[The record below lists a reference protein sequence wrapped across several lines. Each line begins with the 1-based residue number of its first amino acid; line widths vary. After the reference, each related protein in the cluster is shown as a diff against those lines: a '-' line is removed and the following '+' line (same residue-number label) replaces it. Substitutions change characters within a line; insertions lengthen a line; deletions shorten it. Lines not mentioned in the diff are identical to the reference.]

1 MLLLSFAQRAG
12 HTGRWPKGIQQ
23 EVVHQFLN
31 KIVKGTLSGN
41 VLRAVRVVRRLL
53 LADSQDQE
61 GSEAAKF
68 TLISGTP
75 AMIQMSTRPDSTN
88 QHAGTT

>member
-12 HTGRWPKGIQQ
+12 HVGRWPKGIQQ

-31 KIVKGTLSGN
+31 KMVKGTLSGN
-41 VLRAVRVVRRLL
+41 VLRAGRVVRRLL
-53 LADSQDQE
+53 LTGSQDQQ

-68 TLISGTP
+68 SSISGTP
-75 AMIQMSTRPDSTN
+75 TKIQMSTRPDSTWPDVWI
-88 QHAGTT
+88 Q